1 MNNKNIDTTEY
12 IKWIKEIKFKI
23 HKARTKIALS
33 VNTGVLEL
41 YWDIGKDIYTK
52 QKEANWGSEIIDQI
66 ATDLK
71 HEFPDMNG
79 LSRRNIYAMRQWY
92 LFYSQKFTFVPQVV
106 AQIPWGYNRLIISK
120 TKNIEEAMFYVQET
134 INNNWS
140 RDILEI
146 KISEKLYQRQG
157 KAITN
162 FETILPENQ
171 SKLAA
176 NILKDPYNFDFL
188 GLESDAVM
196 LH

>member
-1 MNNKNIDTTEY
+1 M
-12 IKWIKEIKFKI
+12 
-23 HKARTKIALS
+23 S
-33 VNTGVLEL
+33 V
-41 YWDIGKDIYTK
+41 
-52 QKEANWGSEIIDQI
+52 
-66 ATDLK
+66 
-71 HEFPDMNG
+71 
-79 LSRRNIYAMRQWY
+79 
-92 LFYSQKFTFVPQVV
+92 
-106 AQIPWGYNRLIISK
+106 IISK